1 MHSQEYTVT
10 KQIFKPKKLERFT
23 LEQYNGDVKND
34 LKDTLKDGLL
44 VRVYNSENYIWNEA
58 ANTWQVLTAGDYVE
72 QLADGTFNRRHSVE
86 VTESMEP
93 A

>member
-1 MHSQEYTVT
+1 MT

-58 ANTWQVLTAGDYVE
+58 ANTWQVLTTGDYVE
-72 QLADGTFNRRHSVE
+72 QLADGTFNRRHAVE
-86 VTESMEP
+86 VAESMEP

>member
-1 MHSQEYTVT
+1 MT
-10 KQIFKPKKLERFT
+10 KRVFKPKKLERFT

-34 LKDTLKDGLL
+34 LKDMLKDGLL
-44 VRVYNSENYIWNEA
+44 IRIYNAENYIWNES
-58 ANTWQVLTAGDYVE
+58 ANSWQVLTAGDYVE
-72 QLADGTFNRRHSVE
+72 QLPNGTFNRIHGVD